1 MRWGTAAAVAAA
13 AVGTGTAAFLLLGRK
28 VSDRVVRPGAGGQV
42 LSAPVPVEVVAL
54 GPGRVVLTATPE
66 TRRRGTY
73 ALEWPGGGHAVVGA
87 VLDESGGRV
96 TRRLER
102 ADGGTLAVGTA
113 VEVTARVL
121 RGDPRTALGLDYTDV
136 AVAADLGNL
145 PAWRTAG
152 ARGTWVLLVH
162 GPGTDREQCLPVLP
176 LLHALRLPA
185 LAVSYRG
192 DRGAPASPDGLGHFG
207 ETEWQDVDVAIRYA
221 LAQGAGQVV
230 LYGWSVGATIAL
242 HTAARSTW
250 RDRIAGVVL
259 DSPVLDWT
267 ETVRRETGRAWSS
280 PALGELG
287 ALAAEGRTGVDLA
300 DFARIA
306 SGADLPAPAL
316 LLQSPDDP
324 VAPWSAARRLADGR
338 DDLVS
343 LHPVPGAGHAALWNA
358 DPAGYTE
365 ALRRFLTPL
374 L

>member
-13 AVGTGTAAFLLLGRK
+13 AAGTGTAAFLLLGRK
-28 VSDRVVRPGAGGQV
+28 VSDRVVRPGTVQAR
-42 LSAPVPVEVVAL
+42 SAPAPVKVHAL
-54 GPGRVVLTATPE
+54 GPGRVVLTATPD

-73 ALEWPGGGHAVVGA
+73 ALEWGEGGHAVVGE
-87 VLDESGGRV
+87 VLEQGAGRV

-102 ADGGTLAVGTA
+102 ADGGTLAVGT
-113 VEVTARVL
+113 EVRVTPRVL
-121 RGDPRTALGLDYTDV
+121 LGDPRTALGLDYAEV
-136 AVAADLGNL
+136 AVASELGSL

-152 ARGTWVLLVH
+152 IRGTWVLLVH
-162 GPGTDREQCLPVLP
+162 GPGTGREQALAVLP
-176 LLHALRLPA
+176 LLHALRLPT
-185 LAVSYRG
+185 LTLSYRG
-192 DRGAPASPDGLGHFG
+192 DRGAPAPTDGLGHFG
-207 ETEWQDVDVAIRYA
+207 ETEWQDVEVAVRYA
-221 LAQGAGQVV
+221 LSQGARQVV

-250 RDRIAGVVL
+250 RDRIAGLVL
-259 DSPVLDWT
+259 DSPVLDWS
-267 ETVRRETGRAWSS
+267 ETVRRETARAWSS

-287 ALAAEGRTGVDLA
+287 ALSAQGRTGVDLA

-343 LHPVPGAGHAALWNA
+343 LHPVPHAEHAALWNA